1 MNNYELYARTLA
13 NIESLEE
20 ELEEAKRHLKLSW
33 NACKQDI
40 NTNFKSQITG
50 TSYALKKITKKSEES
65 AKLIKDELHLE

>member
-1 MNNYELYARTLA
+1 MNNYELYARTLE

-33 NACKQDI
+33 NACKHDI

-65 AKLIKDELHLE
+65 AKLIKDELNLE